1 MIIRKEIQFIVK
13 DLKRGNE
20 IAINKKGIEGEDEDF
35 IEISV
40 KQAESDWKIE
50 GHTLITSGSIEP
62 PGTIILTID
71 EALVFSETLKEYIGL
86 MTIGK

>member
-1 MIIRKEIQFIVK
+1 MIIRKEIQFIIK

-20 IAINKKGIEGEDEDF
+20 IAINKKAIEDETEDF
-35 IEISV
+35 IEISIKQV
-40 KQAESDWKIE
+40 KSDWKIE
-50 GHTLITSGSIEP
+50 GNTLITSGSIEP

-71 EALVFSETLKEYIGL
+71 EALAFSQTLKEYIGL